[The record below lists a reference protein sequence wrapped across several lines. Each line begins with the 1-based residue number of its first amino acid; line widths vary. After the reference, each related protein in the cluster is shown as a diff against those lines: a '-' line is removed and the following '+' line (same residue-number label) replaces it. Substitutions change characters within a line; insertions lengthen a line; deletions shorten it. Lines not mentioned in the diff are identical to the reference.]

1 MENCG
6 ARSDWSTGFYA
17 DEKDAAKW
25 LFQHIEALVS
35 KAPHSNVEAL
45 TSQLSDW
52 AIRCLLYPVGLQ
64 L

>member
-1 MENCG
+1 MANCG
-6 ARSDWSTGFYA
+6 AHLDWSAGFYA

-25 LFQHIEALVS
+25 LFQYIEALVS
-35 KAPHSNVEAL
+35 NAPHSNVEAL
-45 TSQLSDW
+45 TGQSSDL